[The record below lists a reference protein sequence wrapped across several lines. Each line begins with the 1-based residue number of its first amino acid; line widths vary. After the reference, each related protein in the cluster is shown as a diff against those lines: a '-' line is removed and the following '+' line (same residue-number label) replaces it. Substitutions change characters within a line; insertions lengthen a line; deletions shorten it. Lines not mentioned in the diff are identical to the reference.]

1 MGEDR
6 FTLLIVG
13 ENDFGINPDRS
24 FAVSDPHF
32 AEKRAYMANR
42 DARPALTQTECGACT
57 DWTT

>member
-1 MGEDR
+1 MCEDR

-32 AEKRAYMANR
+32 AA
-42 DARPALTQTECGACT
+42 
-57 DWTT
+57 